1 MSTDTNFFVT
11 FPTSGT
17 QTVTAGTTR
26 VDFIRGRAVIAN
38 GDIISLANRST
49 QINPLQSLF
58 FYIDVNI
65 NIELSLENETIY
77 KGLIPAGSTTITDTK
92 YDLLIITTSA
102 NTEIFIAGSLTGD
115 IVAD

>member
-1 MSTDTNFFVT
+1 MSLNNNFFVT
-11 FPTSGT
+11 FPISDT

-38 GDIISLANRST
+38 GDIKPLANRST

-58 FYIDVNI
+58 FYTDVNI
-65 NIELSLENETIY
+65 NIELSLENEIIY

-102 NTEIFIAGSLTGD
+102 NTEIFVAGSLKGD
-115 IVAD
+115 IIAD